1 MTYNKVDEKV
11 EMLSKKP
18 DKPLH
23 VSDQTVN
30 IRTYL
35 TLEEL
40 IFS

>member
-1 MTYNKVDEKV
+1 MTYNKVEEKG
-11 EMLSKKP
+11 EILSKKL
-18 DKPLH
+18 DKTLQ
-23 VSDQTVN
+23 VSDQIMN